1 MADQDG
7 DRVSALERRMKTLS
21 KLTYA
26 LIIALVLQ
34 SLGGLVVAVLLGMGL
49 MANGEAIE
57 NVQGQVT
64 LLSDVV
70 VPPSP

>member
-1 MADQDG
+1 
-7 DRVSALERRMKTLS
+7 MKTLS